1 MTKTMTASGTKVR
14 QAPGPQRNLLMNAMF
29 GSRNGDT
36 IASYMDLWR
45 EYGDLARMKIG
56 PMAIHLIVHPDHVR
70 HVLVERVDNYP
81 KGLSHDKLRI
91 ALGNGLLTSENPLWK
106 YQRKLMQPTYTPKGI
121 AQFGDIMVDSADQ
134 MLARWRVRNNP
145 DRALVVN
152 QEMMRLAMS
161 VISRSMFGIDI
172 SEDFKDAGH
181 ALMTILEF
189 AAARSMS
196 FIDPPL
202 FVPTPMNRGFKQ
214 ALETIDGFLY
224 GIIRERKQQAP
235 GDDLLSLLM
244 TARDQETGAVM
255 DEKQLRDEVLI
266 TFFAGHETTAQ
277 LLTWTWYLLSKHPH
291 VEEKLHAEVDTVLNG
306 RRPGLDDV
314 PNLVYTRQILD
325 ETLRLYSPVAITARD
340 PLADDVIDGC
350 LIPGGS
356 MVTVMPFITHRHPE
370 FWDNPEGF
378 MPERFEPAEVKK
390 RPRYAYY
397 PFGAGPRI
405 CIGQHFALLEATLI
419 LAELAQHY
427 RLKLVPGLWVAPQ
440 FMGTLRPSRDVL
452 MTLEE
457 RRG

>member
-1 MTKTMTASGTKVR
+1 MSKTMTAPMTTQR
-14 QAPGPQRNLLMNAMF
+14 QAPGPQQNLLLGALI
-29 GSRNGDT
+29 GSRDGDT
-36 IASYMDLWR
+36 ISFYMDLWR
-45 EYGDLARMKIG
+45 KYGDLARVKMG
-56 PMAIHLIVHPDHVR
+56 PMAIHLIVNPDHVR

-81 KGLSHDKLRI
+81 KGMSHDKLRI
-91 ALGNGLLTSENPLWK
+91 ALGNGLLTSDNPLWK

-121 AQFGDIMVDSADQ
+121 AQFGDIMVDAADQ
-134 MLARWRVRNNP
+134 MLARWRVRSNP
-145 DRALVVN
+145 DAALVVN

-161 VISRSMFGIDI
+161 VISRSTFGLDI
-172 SEDFKDAGH
+172 SEDFKEAGQ

-189 AAARSMS
+189 ASARSMS

-202 FVPTPMNRGFKQ
+202 FVPTPMNRRFKQ
-214 ALETIDGFLY
+214 ALETIDNFLY
-224 GIIRERKQQAP
+224 GIIHERQRQGP

-244 TARDQETGAVM
+244 TARDEETGAVM

-306 RRPGLDDV
+306 RQPNLDDV
-314 PNLVYTRQILD
+314 KDLVYTRQILD
-325 ETLRLYSPVAITARD
+325 ETLRLYSPVAIMARD
-340 PLADDVIDGC
+340 PLADDEIDGC

-356 MVTVMPFITHRHPE
+356 MVTIMPFITHRHPA

-378 MPERFEPAEVKK
+378 MPERFEPAEIKK

-405 CIGQHFALLEATLI
+405 CIGQHFALLEATLV

-427 RLKLVPGLWVAPQ
+427 RLKLVPGLWVEPQ

-457 RRG
+457 RRA

>member
-1 MTKTMTASGTKVR
+1 MNRTTTTAVRAR
-14 QAPGPQRNLLMNAMF
+14 QAPGPQQNLLLNAIF
-29 GSRNGDT
+29 GSKDGDA
-36 IASYMDLWR
+36 ISFYMDLWR
-45 EYGDLARMKIG
+45 EYGDLARMKMG
-56 PMAIHLIVHPDHVR
+56 PMVIHLVVHPDHVR
-70 HVLVERVDNYP
+70 HVLVERADNYP
-81 KGLSHDKLRI
+81 KGFSHDKLRI
-91 ALGNGLLTSENPLWK
+91 ALGNGLLTSGGQLWK
-106 YQRKLMQPTYTPKGI
+106 YQRRLMQPTYTPKGV
-121 AQFGDIMVDSADQ
+121 AQFADIMVDSADQ
-134 MLARWRVRNNP
+134 MLARWRARRGDP
-145 DRALVVN
+145 APLVVN

-172 SEDFKDAGH
+172 SQDFRDAGQ
-181 ALMTILEF
+181 ALMDILEF
-189 AAARSMS
+189 AAERSMS

-202 FVPTPMNRGFKQ
+202 YIPTPMNRRFKQ
-214 ALETIDGFLY
+214 ALETIDSFLY
-224 GIIRERKQQAP
+224 GIIRERQRQEP

-277 LLTWTWYLLSKHPH
+277 LLTWTWYLLSKAPH
-291 VEEKLHAEVDTVLNG
+291 VEEKLHAEVDAVLNG
-306 RRPGLDDV
+306 RKPVLDDIQ
-314 PNLVYTRQILD
+314 NLVYTRQILD
-325 ETLRLYSPVAITARD
+325 ETLRLYSPVAMTARD
-340 PLADDVIDGC
+340 PLADDEIDGY

-356 MVTVMPFITHRHPE
+356 MVTVAPFITHRHPE

-405 CIGQHFALLEATLI
+405 CIGQHFALMEAVLV
-419 LAELAQHY
+419 LAEVAQHY

-440 FMGTLRPSRDVL
+440 FMGTLRPSRDVM

-457 RRG
+457 RHA

>member
-356 MVTVMPFITHRHPE
+356 MVTVMPFITHRHPA